1 MTRVHLDIKD
11 AAYERFMNVLKE
23 FKNDE
28 VKIVSDDSHFEANKL
43 QLNKDLVEIRSGKS
57 TSYSIEEVEESLEL
71 IILKHEN
78 SSKSEV

>member
-28 VKIVSDDSHFEANKL
+28 VKIVSDDSNFEKSKAYIKE
-43 QLNKDLVEIRSGKS
+43 QLDEIDAGKAKF
-57 TSYSIEEVEESLEL
+57 YIQEEFESIMNEEV
-71 IILKHEN
+71 KFYEN
-78 SSKSEV
+78 KV